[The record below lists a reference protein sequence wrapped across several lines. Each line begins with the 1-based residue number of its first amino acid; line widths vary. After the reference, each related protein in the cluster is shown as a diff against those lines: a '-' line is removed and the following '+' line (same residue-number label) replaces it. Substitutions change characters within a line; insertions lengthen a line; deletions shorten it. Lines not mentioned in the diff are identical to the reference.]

1 MLNKQQDNTYYN
13 SWNNNMPLKQSKV
26 VIYRN
31 RHLTILFLVL
41 LLSGCIGG
49 NSDDSAGMTG
59 HFRETVLETGELEAI
74 TASFIIMPQIKWEY
88 GYRFQIIGLAEHGS
102 IVRKG
107 DSIAALD
114 PSSIYK
120 FIIQKEEEFEN
131 EIAAANKKK
140 VEMENNL
147 QELQAQLRSE
157 LAMYDLK
164 KLELE
169 RIRFE
174 SELKRKITELEFQQ
188 ATIRLE
194 NVKRKLDS
202 ETRQEGIELEIHK
215 IKIMQREAQIRE
227 AYETLEKLTLY
238 SPNDGVFQVAQNRR
252 TRQNVRLGDDVF
264 FGGQIASIPD
274 LTRMKAL
281 SLVNET
287 DISKISTGMKVIV
300 RLDALPAVEFNGII
314 TFISK
319 ICTERERKKVFLT
332 EVEITESDIRLKP
345 GMTVSC
351 EYIISSS
358 RQITDLVSDL

>member
-1 MLNKQQDNTYYN
+1 MPKSQIQDSFHLN
-13 SWNNNMPLKQSKV
+13 
-26 VIYRN
+26 RN
-31 RHLTILFLVL
+31 LAFCLFIVLT
-41 LLSGCIGG
+41 SGCLKGP
-49 NSDDSAGMTG
+49 SDDSAIITS
-59 HFRETVLETGELEAI
+59 HLRESVVETGELEAV

-88 GYRFQIIGLAEHGS
+88 GYRFQIIGLAEHGKT
-102 IVRKG
+102 VKKG

-114 PSSIYK
+114 PSSIYRY
-120 FIIQKEEEFEN
+120 IIQKEEELEN
-131 EIAAANKKK
+131 EIAAANKQM

-169 RIRFE
+169 KIRFE
-174 SELKRKITELEFQQ
+174 TELKRRITELEFQQ

-194 NVKRKLDS
+194 NVKRKLES
-202 ETRQEGIELEIHK
+202 ETRQEEAELSIHK

-227 AYETLEKLTLY
+227 AYEALEKLTLY

-252 TRQNVRLGDDVF
+252 TRQNIRLGDDVF

-281 SLVNET
+281 SHVHET
-287 DISKISTGMKVIV
+287 DIKKIRTGMRVIV
-300 RLDALPAVEFNGII
+300 RLDALPAVEFNGVV

-319 ICTERERKKVFLT
+319 ICTERDDKQVFLT
-332 EVEITESDIRLKP
+332 EVEIIESDIRLKP

-351 EYIISSS
+351 EYIMPSPPESPGQGTS
-358 RQITDLVSDL
+358 L

>member
-1 MLNKQQDNTYYN
+1 
-13 SWNNNMPLKQSKV
+13 MPLQQSQIV
-26 VIYRN
+26 FYRN
-31 RHLTILFLVL
+31 RHLTIFLFIL
-41 LLSGCIGG
+41 LLSGCMGDI
-49 NSDDSAGMTG
+49 SEDSAGMNG
-59 HFRETVLETGELEAI
+59 NFRETVIETGELEAI

-102 IVRKG
+102 MVKKG

-114 PSSIYK
+114 PSSIYRY
-120 FIIQKEEEFEN
+120 IIQKEEELEN
-131 EIAAANKKK
+131 EKAAANKKK

-157 LAMYDLK
+157 LAMHDLK

-169 RIRFE
+169 KIRFE
-174 SELKRKITELEFQQ
+174 SELKQKITELELQQ
-188 ATIRLE
+188 ATTKLD

-202 ETRQEGIELEIHK
+202 ETRQEEIDLEIHR

-227 AYETLEKLTLY
+227 AYATLEKLILY

-252 TRQNVRLGDDVF
+252 TRQNIRLGDDMY
-264 FGGQIASIPD
+264 FGGQIASIPN

-287 DISKISTGMKVIV
+287 DISKIRTGMKVIV
-300 RLDALPAVEFNGII
+300 RLDALPAVEFNGIV

-319 ICTERERKKVFLT
+319 TCTERDGKKVFLT
-332 EVEITESDIRLKP
+332 EIEILESDIRLKP

-351 EYIISSS
+351 EYNISSS
-358 RQITDLVSDL
+358 PQVADRVNGL